1 MKRIVYLL
9 IALLASFGC
18 ICNTGKTVK
27 QSESVSESTGI
38 KGKYA
43 VVVGVYRQE
52 ESAKQKVQKCEIN
65 GYEAAI
71 VPQKD
76 GLFAVVVCP
85 TDNEEEALISL
96 EKAKRDGVCPN
107 DGWILSLDIVQ

>member
-9 IALLASFGC
+9 IALLVSFGC
-18 ICNTGKTVK
+18 TCNTGKAVK
-27 QSESVSESTGI
+27 RSESVSEYPEI

-43 VVVGVYRQE
+43 VVVGVYRQK
-52 ESAKQKVQKCEIN
+52 ESAKQKVQKSEID

-76 GLFAVVVCP
+76 GLFAVVVSP
-85 TDNEEEALISL
+85 TDSEEEALISL